1 MLDAEIL
8 RNILK
13 DIYGVEDKFLVPIS
27 TNWFVPTVDPCEKIG
42 TFIGYRVI
50 SKEPLIRAYQKDVH
64 MVKSVR
70 VSFRLTFVG
79 PQAEQFA
86 DQTLL
91 WDERTDV
98 IKAFEKYKVQI
109 NYKSRTSFSY
119 PVRNGGF
126 NDSLAWIV
134 DMSAQTFYEA
144 DTKQQPWIP
153 RE

>member
-27 TNWFVPTVDPCEKIG
+27 TNWFVPTVDPNEKIG

-98 IKAFEKYKVQI
+98 IKAFEKYKAQI

-144 DTKQQPWIP
+144 DTKQQPWSP

>member
-27 TNWFVPTVDPCEKIG
+27 TNWFIPTVDPDEKIG

-98 IKAFEKYKVQI
+98 IKAFEKYKAQI

>member
-27 TNWFVPTVDPCEKIG
+27 TNWFVPTVDPNEKIG

-79 PQAEQFA
+79 PRAEQFA

-98 IKAFEKYKVQI
+98 IKAFEKYKAQI

>member
-27 TNWFVPTVDPCEKIG
+27 TNWFVPTVDPNEKIG

-98 IKAFEKYKVQI
+98 IKAFEKYKAQI

>member
-27 TNWFVPTVDPCEKIG
+27 TNWFVPTVDPNEKIG

-50 SKEPLIRAYQKDVH
+50 SKEPLIRAYQKDVY

-98 IKAFEKYKVQI
+98 IKAFEKYKAQI

>member
-27 TNWFVPTVDPCEKIG
+27 TNWFVPTVDPDEKIG

-98 IKAFEKYKVQI
+98 IKAFEKYKAQI

-134 DMSAQTFYEA
+134 DMSVQTFYEA

>member
-27 TNWFVPTVDPCEKIG
+27 TNWFVPTVDPDEKIG

-98 IKAFEKYKVQI
+98 IKAFEKYKAQI

>member
-27 TNWFVPTVDPCEKIG
+27 TNWFVPTVDPGEKIG

-98 IKAFEKYKVQI
+98 IKAFEKYKAQI